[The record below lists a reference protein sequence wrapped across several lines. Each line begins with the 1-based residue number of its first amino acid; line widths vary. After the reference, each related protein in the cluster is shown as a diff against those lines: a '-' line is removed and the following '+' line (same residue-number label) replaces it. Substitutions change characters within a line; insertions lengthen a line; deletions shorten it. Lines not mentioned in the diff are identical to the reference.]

1 MYVRHTYIFL
11 KKDFFFFKYKES
23 FQFSKLLFHFLC
35 NHVEG
40 GELLTTQ
47 KSFLFHDI
55 NHRDGGKR
63 VSITTQRVNSCFL
76 SSEGIYTQSSL
87 NNILEFYSS
96 ETPFGKENTF
106 KMGKKKNHHLQ
117 SNLSSCTTMQSR
129 DFLQ

>member
-63 VSITTQRVNSCFL
+63 VKYYYAESKFMFF
-76 SSEGIYTQSSL
+76 
-87 NNILEFYSS
+87 EF
-96 ETPFGKENTF
+96 
-106 KMGKKKNHHLQ
+106 
-117 SNLSSCTTMQSR
+117 
-129 DFLQ
+129 